1 MLFTILPVAAIQ
13 CSSISKRLTGAEI
26 TMVTYDA
33 GFRALALVM
42 GISIQGNKLVSWATA
57 AVYGVCNRIILDKSI
72 IIIIIRRRRIRIIT
86 TRTIIIIGLFSC

>member
-1 MLFTILPVAAIQ
+1 MM
-13 CSSISKRLTGAEI
+13 GAEI

-42 GISIQGNKLVSWATA
+42 RISIQGNKLVSWATA

-72 IIIIIRRRRIRIIT
+72 IIIIRRKRIIT

>member
-1 MLFTILPVAAIQ
+1 MM
-13 CSSISKRLTGAEI
+13 GAEI

-42 GISIQGNKLVSWATA
+42 RISIQGNKLVSWATA

-72 IIIIIRRRRIRIIT
+72 IIIIIIIRRRIRRIRIIT

>member
-1 MLFTILPVAAIQ
+1 MM
-13 CSSISKRLTGAEI
+13 GAEI

-42 GISIQGNKLVSWATA
+42 RISIQGNKLVSWATA
-57 AVYGVCNRIILDKSI
+57 TVYGVCNRIILDKSI
-72 IIIIIRRRRIRIIT
+72 IIIIIRRRRRRRIRIIT

>member
-1 MLFTILPVAAIQ
+1 MM
-13 CSSISKRLTGAEI
+13 GAEI

-42 GISIQGNKLVSWATA
+42 RISIQGNKLVSWATA

-72 IIIIIRRRRIRIIT
+72 IIIIIIITIIIIIVIIT
-86 TRTIIIIGLFSC
+86 TTGTIIIIGLFSC

>member
-1 MLFTILPVAAIQ
+1 MM
-13 CSSISKRLTGAEI
+13 GAEI

-42 GISIQGNKLVSWATA
+42 RISIQGNKLVSWATA

-72 IIIIIRRRRIRIIT
+72 IIIIIIIIIRRRIRIIT

>member
-1 MLFTILPVAAIQ
+1 MM
-13 CSSISKRLTGAEI
+13 GAEI

-42 GISIQGNKLVSWATA
+42 RISIQGNKLVSWATA

-72 IIIIIRRRRIRIIT
+72 IIIIIIIIITIIIIIVIIT
-86 TRTIIIIGLFSC
+86 TTGTIIIIGLFSC

>member
-1 MLFTILPVAAIQ
+1 MM
-13 CSSISKRLTGAEI
+13 GAEI

-42 GISIQGNKLVSWATA
+42 RISIQGNKLVSWATA

-72 IIIIIRRRRIRIIT
+72 IIIKMIITT
-86 TRTIIIIGLFSC
+86 TRTIIMIGLFSC

>member
-1 MLFTILPVAAIQ
+1 MM
-13 CSSISKRLTGAEI
+13 GAEI

-42 GISIQGNKLVSWATA
+42 RISIQGNKLVSWATA

-72 IIIIIRRRRIRIIT
+72 IIIIIIIIIITIIIIIVIIT
-86 TRTIIIIGLFSC
+86 TTGTIIIIGLFSC

>member
-1 MLFTILPVAAIQ
+1 MM
-13 CSSISKRLTGAEI
+13 GAEI

-72 IIIIIRRRRIRIIT
+72 IIIIIIIIITIT

>member
-1 MLFTILPVAAIQ
+1 MM
-13 CSSISKRLTGAEI
+13 GAEI

-42 GISIQGNKLVSWATA
+42 RISIQGNKLVSWPTA

-72 IIIIIRRRRIRIIT
+72 IIIIIIVIIIVIIT
-86 TRTIIIIGLFSC
+86 TTGTIIIIGLFSC

>member
-1 MLFTILPVAAIQ
+1 MM
-13 CSSISKRLTGAEI
+13 GAEI

-42 GISIQGNKLVSWATA
+42 RISIQGNKLVSWATA

-72 IIIIIRRRRIRIIT
+72 IIIIIRRRIRIIT

>member
-1 MLFTILPVAAIQ
+1 MM
-13 CSSISKRLTGAEI
+13 GAEI

-42 GISIQGNKLVSWATA
+42 RISIQGNKLVSWATA
-57 AVYGVCNRIILDKSI
+57 TVYGVCNRIILDKSI
-72 IIIIIRRRRIRIIT
+72 IIIIIIRRRRRRRIRIIT

>member
-1 MLFTILPVAAIQ
+1 MM
-13 CSSISKRLTGAEI
+13 GAEI

-42 GISIQGNKLVSWATA
+42 RISIQGNKLVSWATA

-72 IIIIIRRRRIRIIT
+72 IIIIIIMIIIRIRIRIRIIT

>member
-1 MLFTILPVAAIQ
+1 MM
-13 CSSISKRLTGAEI
+13 GAEI

-42 GISIQGNKLVSWATA
+42 GISIQGNKLVSWPTA
-57 AVYGVCNRIILDKSI
+57 AVYEVCNRIILDKSI
-72 IIIIIRRRRIRIIT
+72 IIIIIRRRRRRIRIIT

>member
-1 MLFTILPVAAIQ
+1 MM
-13 CSSISKRLTGAEI
+13 GAEI

-42 GISIQGNKLVSWATA
+42 RISIQGNKLVSWATA

-72 IIIIIRRRRIRIIT
+72 IIIIIIIRRRRRIRIIT

>member
-1 MLFTILPVAAIQ
+1 MM
-13 CSSISKRLTGAEI
+13 GAEI

-42 GISIQGNKLVSWATA
+42 RISIQGNKLVSWATA

-72 IIIIIRRRRIRIIT
+72 IIIIIIRRRIRRIRIIT

>member
-1 MLFTILPVAAIQ
+1 MM
-13 CSSISKRLTGAEI
+13 GAEI

-33 GFRALALVM
+33 GFRALVLVM
-42 GISIQGNKLVSWATA
+42 RISIQGNKLVSWATA

-72 IIIIIRRRRIRIIT
+72 IIIIIIRRRRRRRRRRIT

>member
-1 MLFTILPVAAIQ
+1 MM
-13 CSSISKRLTGAEI
+13 GAEI

-33 GFRALALVM
+33 GFRELALVM
-42 GISIQGNKLVSWATA
+42 RISIQGNKLVSWATA

-72 IIIIIRRRRIRIIT
+72 IIIIIIIRRRIRRIRIIT

>member
-1 MLFTILPVAAIQ
+1 MM
-13 CSSISKRLTGAEI
+13 GAEI

-42 GISIQGNKLVSWATA
+42 RISIQGNKLVSWATA

-72 IIIIIRRRRIRIIT
+72 IIIIIIIVIIT
-86 TRTIIIIGLFSC
+86 TTGTIIMIGLFSC

>member
-1 MLFTILPVAAIQ
+1 MM
-13 CSSISKRLTGAEI
+13 GAEI

-42 GISIQGNKLVSWATA
+42 RISIQGNKLVSWATA

-72 IIIIIRRRRIRIIT
+72 IITIIIIIIIIIIVIVIIT
-86 TRTIIIIGLFSC
+86 TTGTIIIIGLFSC

>member
-1 MLFTILPVAAIQ
+1 MM
-13 CSSISKRLTGAEI
+13 GAEI

-42 GISIQGNKLVSWATA
+42 RISIQGNKLVSWATA

-72 IIIIIRRRRIRIIT
+72 IIIIIIIVIIIVIIT
-86 TRTIIIIGLFSC
+86 TTGTIIIIGLFSC

>member
-1 MLFTILPVAAIQ
+1 MM
-13 CSSISKRLTGAEI
+13 GAEI

-42 GISIQGNKLVSWATA
+42 RISIQGNKLVSWATA
-57 AVYGVCNRIILDKSI
+57 TVYGVCNRIILDKSI
-72 IIIIIRRRRIRIIT
+72 IIIIRRRRRRRRRRIT

>member
-1 MLFTILPVAAIQ
+1 MM
-13 CSSISKRLTGAEI
+13 GAEI

-42 GISIQGNKLVSWATA
+42 RISIQGNKLVSWATA

-72 IIIIIRRRRIRIIT
+72 IIIIIIIIVIIT
-86 TRTIIIIGLFSC
+86 TTGTIIIIGLFSC

>member
-1 MLFTILPVAAIQ
+1 MM
-13 CSSISKRLTGAEI
+13 GAEI

-33 GFRALALVM
+33 GFRELALVM
-42 GISIQGNKLVSWATA
+42 RISIQGNKLVSWATA

-72 IIIIIRRRRIRIIT
+72 IIIIIIIIIITIT

>member
-1 MLFTILPVAAIQ
+1 MM
-13 CSSISKRLTGAEI
+13 GAEI

-42 GISIQGNKLVSWATA
+42 RISIQGNKLVSWATA

-72 IIIIIRRRRIRIIT
+72 IIIIT
-86 TRTIIIIGLFSC
+86 TTGTIIIIGLFNC

>member
-1 MLFTILPVAAIQ
+1 MM
-13 CSSISKRLTGAEI
+13 GAEI

-42 GISIQGNKLVSWATA
+42 RISIQGNKLVSWATA

-72 IIIIIRRRRIRIIT
+72 IIIIIRRRRIRRIRIIT

>member
-1 MLFTILPVAAIQ
+1 MM
-13 CSSISKRLTGAEI
+13 GAEI

-42 GISIQGNKLVSWATA
+42 RISIQGNKLVSWATA
-57 AVYGVCNRIILDKSI
+57 TVYGVCNRIILDKSI
-72 IIIIIRRRRIRIIT
+72 IIIIIRRRRRRRRIRIIT

>member
-1 MLFTILPVAAIQ
+1 MM
-13 CSSISKRLTGAEI
+13 GAEI

-42 GISIQGNKLVSWATA
+42 RISIQGNKLVSWATA

-72 IIIIIRRRRIRIIT
+72 IIITMIITT
-86 TRTIIIIGLFSC
+86 TRTIIMIGLFSC

>member
-1 MLFTILPVAAIQ
+1 MM
-13 CSSISKRLTGAEI
+13 GAEI

-42 GISIQGNKLVSWATA
+42 RISIQGNKLVSWATA

-72 IIIIIRRRRIRIIT
+72 IIIIIIRRRRRRIRIIT

>member
-1 MLFTILPVAAIQ
+1 MM
-13 CSSISKRLTGAEI
+13 GAEI

-42 GISIQGNKLVSWATA
+42 RISIQGNKLVSWATA

-72 IIIIIRRRRIRIIT
+72 IIIIIIIVIIT
-86 TRTIIIIGLFSC
+86 TTGTIIIIGLFSC

>member
-1 MLFTILPVAAIQ
+1 MM
-13 CSSISKRLTGAEI
+13 GAEI

-72 IIIIIRRRRIRIIT
+72 IIIIIIIT
-86 TRTIIIIGLFSC
+86 TRTIIIIGPFSC

>member
-1 MLFTILPVAAIQ
+1 MM
-13 CSSISKRLTGAEI
+13 GAEI

-42 GISIQGNKLVSWATA
+42 RISIQGNKLVSWATA

-72 IIIIIRRRRIRIIT
+72 IIIIRRRRRRRRRKRIIT

>member
-1 MLFTILPVAAIQ
+1 MM
-13 CSSISKRLTGAEI
+13 GAEI

-42 GISIQGNKLVSWATA
+42 RISIQGNKLVSWATA

-72 IIIIIRRRRIRIIT
+72 IIIIIIRRRRRRRRRIIT